1 MCDDKMFLR
10 YLLRDILEEA
20 GHQVIGEAE
29 NGEDLL
35 IKYRT
40 LKPDLVTLDIT
51 MPVMTGL
58 EALKR
63 LMEIDPQAKVLM
75 VSAMA
80 QKKMVLDAINT
91 GAKGFISKPFKAD
104 KIVESINAIK

>member
-1 MCDDKMFLR
+1 MGKRILVCDDKMFLR

-58 EALKR
+58 EALNRVVVGFPGKPIHCWR
-63 LMEIDPQAKVLM
+63 LITPAL
-75 VSAMA
+75 S
-80 QKKMVLDAINT
+80 T
-91 GAKGFISKPFKAD
+91 P
-104 KIVESINAIK
+104 